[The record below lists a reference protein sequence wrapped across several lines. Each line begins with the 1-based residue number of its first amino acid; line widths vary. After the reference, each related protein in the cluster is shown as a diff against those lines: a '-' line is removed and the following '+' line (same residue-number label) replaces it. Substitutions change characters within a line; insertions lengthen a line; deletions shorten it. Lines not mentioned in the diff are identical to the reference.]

1 VIAFSDYER
10 YKGDKLKLL
19 IDAKLKSETKKYI
32 VNDGDIIEFFTH
44 VRK

>member
-1 VIAFSDYER
+1 MIGFADYER

-19 IDAKLKSETKKYI
+19 MDGKLKSETKKYV

-44 VRK
+44 AKK